1 MTRTEILDAIAEINP
16 SLEPQVRTL
25 LDCKARFCKITMK
38 PNPEDDMR
46 RRGGKVRVFL
56 VNVRATYAHM
66 MNRHV
71 DPSYRFD
78 PFFESS
84 SLKARRTCTK
94 KGILGV
100 VENANVEGRTVL
112 QYRNV
117 DLRKIQSIQCGDIM
131 ESFV

>member
-1 MTRTEILDAIAEINP
+1 MTRIEILDAIAEINP
-16 SLEPQVRTL
+16 ELLPQVRTL
-25 LDCKARFCKITMK
+25 LDCRARFCKITMK
-38 PNPEDDMR
+38 PDPVQDAIKRNGR
-46 RRGGKVRVFL
+46 QRVFL

-66 MNRHV
+66 MKRHV

-84 SLKARRTCTK
+84 TLKARRTCTK

-100 VENANVEGRTVL
+100 VENANEGGRTVL